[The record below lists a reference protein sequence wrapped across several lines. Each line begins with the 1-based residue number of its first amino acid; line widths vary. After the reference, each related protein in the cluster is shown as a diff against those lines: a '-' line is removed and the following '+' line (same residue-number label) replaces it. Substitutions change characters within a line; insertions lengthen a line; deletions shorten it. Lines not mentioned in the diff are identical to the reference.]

1 MAIRDIL
8 VLNTTAS
15 RAETQQGSDT
25 VAIRGNSGEALS
37 IQNSSGTNIL
47 SVNTVSSSVDVAGKI
62 TATTNITASSTS
74 TGSFGRLEATTL
86 VGSAFNLT
94 NTEIEGT
101 ISSSGQIAAEI
112 SGSFRRGF
120 EFLSL
125 IHI

>member
-1 MAIRDIL
+1 MASRDIL

-62 TATTNITASSTS
+62 TATTNTVSYTHLRAHET
-74 TGSFGRLEATTL
+74 
-86 VGSAFNLT
+86 
-94 NTEIEGT
+94 
-101 ISSSGQIAAEI
+101 
-112 SGSFRRGF
+112 
-120 EFLSL
+120 
-125 IHI
+125 